1 MRKNLYLYLYKGEK
15 GRNKKLLL
23 KKYFFIKGLHFGN
36 KDDNIDTMKAAFV
49 EIAREIA
56 EDIGYGIVKKYEAID
71 RQHSLTSAAGQRTL
85 AK

>member
-15 GRNKKLLL
+15 GCNKKLLL

-49 EIAREIA
+49 EIAREIS

-71 RQHSLTSAAGQRTL
+71 RQHSLA
-85 AK
+85 